1 MKKKVV
7 FVALSLALTLSL
19 CACGELLETSNT
31 ESSKNSESSQT
42 EASTKGESSEK
53 ESEPSDDGSLVSEND
68 TMVSESDTSETTTD
82 GKSSEESEIVAS
94 DASFENESTI
104 ESSVEPVPHRTGEY
118 FVGVSDKSLENDG
131 VYISFLSFVNN
142 DVTGNWRLAKT
153 SSNINIADY
162 ALDYYKTYFK
172 DDEEIH
178 AVVNFSNRTTTK
190 VSVSK
195 TFGVIGLTVHEY
207 VDKEEHDAKE
217 LFGGKVLESYN
228 VYLDNGDIE
237 RTS

>member
-7 FVALSLALTLSL
+7 FIALSVALVLSL
-19 CACGELLETSNT
+19 CACDELLAETSGT
-31 ESSKNSESSQT
+31 ESSKSTESSQT
-42 EASTKGESSEK
+42 EVSVKEESSKSETDSSVVLEDDSSVNTESSEK
-53 ESEPSDDGSLVSEND
+53 SEAEISDVSSEP
-68 TMVSESDTSETTTD
+68 
-82 GKSSEESEIVAS
+82 
-94 DASFENESTI
+94 
-104 ESSVEPVPHRTGEY
+104 ESSDESSAEAVPHRTGEY
-118 FVGVSDKSLENDG
+118 FVGVSDKSFENDG
-131 VYISFLSFVNN
+131 INISYSDYVRN
-142 DVTGNWRLAKT
+142 DVTGNWRMAKLA
-153 SSNINIADY
+153 SNINIADY

-172 DDEEIH
+172 DENEIH
-178 AVVNFSNRTTTK
+178 AIVNFTTGTTTK

>member
-7 FVALSLALTLSL
+7 FIALSVALVLSL
-19 CACGELLETSNT
+19 CACDELLAETSGT
-31 ESSKNSESSQT
+31 ESSKSTESSQT
-42 EASTKGESSEK
+42 EVSVKEESSKSETDSSVVSEDDSSVNTESSEK
-53 ESEPSDDGSLVSEND
+53 SEAEISDVSSEP
-68 TMVSESDTSETTTD
+68 
-82 GKSSEESEIVAS
+82 
-94 DASFENESTI
+94 
-104 ESSVEPVPHRTGEY
+104 ESSDESSAEAVPHRTGEY
-118 FVGVSDKSLENDG
+118 FVGVSDKSFENDG
-131 VYISFLSFVNN
+131 INISYSDYVRN
-142 DVTGNWRLAKT
+142 DVTGNWRMAKLA
-153 SSNINIADY
+153 SNINIADY

-172 DDEEIH
+172 DENEIH
-178 AVVNFSNRTTTK
+178 AIVNFTTGTTTK